1 MEHERQLFKCFFVL
15 KYVVFRSQI
24 YCMLLMI
31 MEMYDKFI
39 KRPLI
44 YSVFKDEVEKKA
56 TLEDKKEDES
66 EGM

>member
-1 MEHERQLFKCFFVL
+1 
-15 KYVVFRSQI
+15 
-24 YCMLLMI
+24 MLLMI
-31 MEMYDKFI
+31 IEMYDEFI